1 MINPKLI
8 ILLFIG
14 CLALAWACKPAAT
27 PDKAAA
33 EITEALENDNIDAAR
48 ERTDAFFASGVKLDT
63 VNIQRLCMLSVTL
76 ARLSESGEPAN
87 DYAAH
92 ALQCYRVAM
101 RRDSVAAMAFYSSL
115 DGDDYRYV
123 NLLHQLGGRIDAR
136 DAGIIADEEM
146 EEIMSQPHHHNNENH
161 D

>member
-8 ILLFIG
+8 ILLFVG

-33 EITEALENDNIDAAR
+33 DITAALENNNVDAAR
-48 ERTDAFFASGVKLDT
+48 ERADAFFASGVKLDT

-76 ARLSESGEPAN
+76 ARLSESGEPAD

-101 RRDSVAAMAFYSSL
+101 RRDSVAATAFYAGL

-123 NLLHQLGGRIDAR
+123 NLLHQLGGRVDAR
-136 DAGIIADEEM
+136 DAGIIGEEEM
-146 EEIMSQPHHHNNENH
+146 EEYMNLTSSDNH
-161 D
+161 E